1 MNDKQYKFW
10 AIPGYIG
17 IKKPWAQDKM
27 KITDGQ
33 TGKIIYDAEKELAK
47 RKILKSNIQDS

>member
-10 AIPGYIG
+10 AIPGYIE
-17 IKKPWAQDKM
+17 IKKPWVQDKM

-33 TGKIIYDAEKELAK
+33 TGEIIYDAEKERTSKETL
-47 RKILKSNIQDS
+47 

>member
-10 AIPGYIG
+10 AIPGYIE
-17 IKKPWAQDKM
+17 IKKPWVQDKM

-33 TGKIIYDAEKELAK
+33 TGEIIYDAEKELAK